1 MSQREKGIWGRIEG
15 IPNWGKTRNC
25 LSPRFSCSR
34 RRMLALTRVERLQ
47 QRVPAFFSGAI
58 ERCQCLLSS
67 TKRVGVLHQ
76 EKTTVEADRSK
87 EIHHAP
93 ADSLSARRCLVFLFS
108 IGTEKARENGRRGK
122 PRATGRI
129 SNFGHVLPLRLW
141 FSGETDETFFSL
153 KMGRRRPPM
162 VLGRTMEEPSQRA
175 VKIGGRPPATLP
187 SSVVYLL

>member
-1 MSQREKGIWGRIEG
+1 MRGFQIGGRHA
-15 IPNWGKTRNC
+15 TVFR
-25 LSPRFSCSR
+25 RFACSR
-34 RRMLALTRVERLQ
+34 RVSLALTRVERLQ

-58 ERCQCLLSS
+58 GRCQSLLSS
-67 TKRVGVLHQ
+67 TKRVGVLYQ
-76 EKTTVEADRSK
+76 DTTNVEADRSK
-87 EIHHAP
+87 EIHHAT

-108 IGTEKARENGRRGK
+108 GHGKKARENGRRGK

-153 KMGRRRPPM
+153 KVGRRRAPM

-175 VKIGGRPPATLP
+175 VKLGVRPPATTLP

>member
-1 MSQREKGIWGRIEG
+1 MGEDTQLSFTSLCLLKTKNVWHSLGWKGSNNASLHSSAEI
-15 IPNWGKTRNC
+15 
-25 LSPRFSCSR
+25 SR
-34 RRMLALTRVERLQ
+34 
-47 QRVPAFFSGAI
+47 AI
-58 ERCQCLLSS
+58 ERCQSLLSS
-67 TKRVGVLHQ
+67 TFVYCTRIQ
-76 EKTTVEADRSK
+76 ENVEADRGK

-93 ADSLSARRCLVFLFS
+93 AHSLSARRCLVFLFS
-108 IGTEKARENGRRGK
+108 GHGKKARENGRKGK

-162 VLGRTMEEPSQRA
+162 VLERTMEEPSQRA

-187 SSVVYLL
+187 SSVVYLLWGNANAEFWI